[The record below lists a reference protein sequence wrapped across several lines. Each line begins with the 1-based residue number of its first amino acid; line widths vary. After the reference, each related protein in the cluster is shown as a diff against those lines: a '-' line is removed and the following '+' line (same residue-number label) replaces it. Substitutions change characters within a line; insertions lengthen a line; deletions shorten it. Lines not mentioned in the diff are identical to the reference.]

1 MYKFIAL
8 VFGLSLSLTLAP
20 SAEAAVHQIYPV
32 VQTWYGIP
40 AGVKATSYVVGDSS
54 SQLCAV
60 QGVGGVITG
69 ATGFTFYNYTP
80 TNSWTLQL
88 VEDLNGDNPHVLI
101 GCIPRANFIFPTTA
115 IMSFTPGVSDGEL
128 CLTNDA
134 VTGVGITQFSGT
146 NGMAPLWG
154 ADSFCSLATHQ
165 GYLLDD
171 GANSQFS
178 LPIFG
183 IPWEINTYSPL
194 PDSYYDCGECV
205 SFTSSTQ
212 TLQPTF
218 STPKTIGVANGNNN
232 CNLGDGQDDI
242 CTSMGIGVNESFYF
256 CAITGV
262 SGTFDDPQSS
272 IFLLQVSTTPVTI
285 RLYSEHPGPSTPY
298 AGGGADCVS
307 YLTFH

>member
-1 MYKFIAL
+1 MRKIITLLFT
-8 VFGLSLSLTLAP
+8 LSLSFALAP
-20 SAEAAVHQIYPV
+20 SAEAAVHQVYPD

-40 AGVKATSYVVGDSS
+40 TGVKSTSYIVGDSS

-69 ATGFTFYNYTP
+69 DTNFTLYNATP
-80 TNSWTLQL
+80 TNSWVLQL
-88 VEDLNGDNPHVLI
+88 VEDQTSDNLHVLI
-101 GCIPRANFIFPTTA
+101 GCIPRANFLLPTTA
-115 IMSFTPGVSDGEL
+115 IMGSTGASDGQL
-128 CLTNDA
+128 CLTNEN

-146 NGMAPLWG
+146 NGSAPLWG
-154 ADSFCSLATHQ
+154 DDSFCSLATHQ

-171 GANSQFS
+171 GSDSQLS
-178 LPIFG
+178 LPVLG
-183 IPWEINTYSPL
+183 GPWEVNTYSAL
-194 PDSYYDCGECV
+194 PDSYFDCGECV
-205 SFTSSTQ
+205 SFTSAMQ
-212 TLQPTF
+212 PLKPTF
-218 STPKTIGVANGNNN
+218 GTPKTIGVANGNNN